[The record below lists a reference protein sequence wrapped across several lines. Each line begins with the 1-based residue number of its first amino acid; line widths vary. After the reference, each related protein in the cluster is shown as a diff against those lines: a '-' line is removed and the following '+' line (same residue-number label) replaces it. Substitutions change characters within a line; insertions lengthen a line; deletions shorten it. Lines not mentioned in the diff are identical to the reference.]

1 MKIEIKKEKNKSI
14 KLLRNYSNYESK
26 NQKGNHIF
34 KIEFKLKKLNK
45 ITKKKDSI
53 KIKKNTKNCE
63 TFQPSRIYQH
73 FVLV

>member
-34 KIEFKLKKLNK
+34 KIEFKLKK
-45 ITKKKDSI
+45 
-53 KIKKNTKNCE
+53 
-63 TFQPSRIYQH
+63 
-73 FVLV
+73 